1 MLSKQIGPSSVLTMS
16 ATPQTVTPTT
26 TLTGVSNGKV
36 NQTLPATK
44 VRIATGAQPAYVGFN
59 TSATLA
65 TTGIL
70 IPANT
75 VEHFKLDLSSVV
87 TAGTTATNYLN
98 TTVIT
103 PVYVSVLQAGT
114 AGSISITPV
123 A

>member
-1 MLSKQIGPSSVLTMS
+1 MLSKQIGPSTVLTMS
-16 ATPQTVTPTT
+16 ATTQTFIPTT
-26 TLTGVSNGKV
+26 TLTGVSNGKI

-44 VRIATGAQPAYVGFN
+44 VRIATGAQPAYIGFN
-59 TSATLA
+59 TTATLT

-87 TAGTTATNYLN
+87 TTGTTATNYLN